1 MKIRVKGYMTI
12 KKAMGGEDVL
22 EIEMDHATL
31 RGLLEE
37 LFKKYGKGLRDLIL
51 DPETKKVRSHN
62 QICLNTRHYIF
73 LQDQLDTEL
82 KDGDVVSLIP
92 PVAGG

>member
-1 MKIRVKGYMTI
+1 MKIKVKAYMTI
-12 KKAMGGEDVL
+12 KKAMGDEAVL
-22 EIEMDHATL
+22 EMEMDNATL
-31 RGLLEE
+31 GGLLEE
-37 LFKKYGKGLRDLIL
+37 LFNRYGKVLRDLIF

-62 QICLNTRHYIF
+62 QICVNTRHYIF

-82 KDGDVVSLIP
+82 KDGDVVALIP